1 VPMDINHSN
10 EATKWQC
17 LLLFPVFD
25 TLCTYLEPPDLL
37 AIRRTTKEFAALY
50 SYVGASQFK
59 INLLLKRFVEDP
71 IALRST
77 LATHDALISGSA
89 ALQLFERVVWSDSDL
104 DIYVENDEN
113 NTALLTLRDYFIK
126 SEGYTVKIVDTQI
139 TYDDTRNGTI
149 NKVSRVNEQT
159 RVVLI
164 LKD

>member
-1 VPMDINHSN
+1 MDVNHLN

-50 SYVGASQFK
+50 SSAGASQFK
-59 INLLLKRFVEDP
+59 INLLLKRFVKDP

-77 LATHDALISGSA
+77 LATHHALISGSA

-113 NTALLTLRDYFIK
+113 NTALLTLCDYFIR
-126 SEGYTVKIVDTQI
+126 SEGYAVKIVDTQI
-139 TYDDTRNGTI
+139 TYDDMRNGTI

-159 RVVLI
+159 HVVLI